1 MRTRN
6 YNGKERNGRFFSD
19 KNFEKYTDEWIM

>member
-6 YNGKERNGRFFSD
+6 YNGKERNGRDFSD